1 MLYINIDTILMK
13 YINMLHHTHI
23 LSEYI
28 ILYIQ
33 HFYNVYV
40 YNSLL
45 VSTVYDYQ

>member
-23 LSEYI
+23 LSEYS

-33 HFYNVYV
+33 HLYNVYV